1 MLESDPK
8 GQNTDILLLFE
19 SKAEKINYQYGV
31 SYVLLKE
38 INKGHNNLHQ
48 ARMNIIWS
56 DFFTGLLEALWL
68 VNYRLT

>member
-1 MLESDPK
+1 MLESGPK
-8 GQNTDILLLFE
+8 GQTTDILLLFE
-19 SKAEKINYQYGV
+19 SKAEKINYQYGI

-56 DFFTGLLEALWL
+56 DFLLASF
-68 VNYRLT
+68 RSTLTS